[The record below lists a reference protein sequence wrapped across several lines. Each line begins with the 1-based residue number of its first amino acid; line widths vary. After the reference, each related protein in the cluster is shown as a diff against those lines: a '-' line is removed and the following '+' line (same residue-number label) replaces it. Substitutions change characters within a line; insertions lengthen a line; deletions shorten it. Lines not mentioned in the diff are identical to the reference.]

1 MPTLHTERASG
12 IKGESPFGFEF
23 ISNQFYQQLRKS
35 HVHTVDSLNYDD
47 FKKVLTQANL
57 KVASAEEFR
66 AFKAAFKDAA
76 DHFETHYRK
85 APLTVDAEAS
95 TSILKSQKIE
105 DKDLEDIASH
115 GGRPISLGKC
125 PVATGHTL
133 DGRDATLEV
142 TLRGSAEMAPV
153 ERPIPPLLP
162 PGSKRKA
169 HIMMSRTLLLNL
181 EQKHGLPLQPE

>member
-1 MPTLHTERASG
+1 M
-12 IKGESPFGFEF
+12 
-23 ISNQFYQQLRKS
+23 
-35 HVHTVDSLNYDD
+35 NYDD

-142 TLRGSAEMAPV
+142 TQGKRGRWRQSKDQSLRSCRRGP
-153 ERPIPPLLP
+153 R
-162 PGSKRKA
+162 GR
-169 HIMMSRTLLLNL
+169 RT
-181 EQKHGLPLQPE
+181 